1 MSTPATSRTH
11 ALPKCLACWALGAAL
26 AVLLLSP
33 SSAAQNASQR
43 QLSDYEEES
52 IRIALKQVRAQREPN
67 PDGKR
72 IEGIEIVTLEVFEP
86 RDPLPGFVNVFH
98 ATTRDYIIEREVLLS
113 PGDHYN
119 QKLIDETERN
129 LRAFAQLSVVL
140 LIPIRGSTPE
150 TVRLLVI
157 TKDVWSLRISW
168 EPQFYNGKITSLTL
182 SPSETNIFG
191 THQIATLNLGLTAN
205 TYSLGASY
213 FVPRI
218 GGSRVHA
225 YLSGSVRFNCLSHRQ
240 EGGSG
245 YFEYGQPL
253 YSSLARWSWRVAA
266 SWYDLVQRE
275 FAGGHSIC
283 SGGTSR
289 QVTLSDPVAEYD
301 TIPAQRLAP
310 SSSARAGRPGMHGVA
325 LRDRRVRIPYQYRE
339 ERHRAQFALTRS
351 WFRENKLNLSLG
363 LEADRRSF
371 SETEMSPEELEAFV
385 VLQTRWSG
393 EPLRYQG
400 SAVPVQESD
409 VPIAQRLFRANL
421 ADSDLRVSPYIQ
433 LHAFRNR
440 FLRTINYNTLGLQED
455 VQIGH
460 NVWLRLY
467 PAFRPLSYR
476 NMLGV
481 FASAGYTW
489 PWYTGFVRLLGAAT
503 IEYAGPGN
511 RSPEQETRNRSR
523 SFTYQS
529 DAEVTLAAYVA
540 SPDLGLGRL
549 VSSARLIHRPL
560 QYLQFFV
567 GLGGTDRLRG
577 YEPASFIGQGV
588 LSVNTEFRT
597 RPLQLYSVLAG
608 LAAFW
613 DAGDAFNDLRALET
627 RHSVGVGLR
636 LLFPQLDRD
645 VFRFDVAWPLRDG
658 SGATFTAGFEQAF
671 DAPAA
676 YPPALL
682 YE

>member
-1 MSTPATSRTH
+1 MSTPAPSRSNGSYQPL
-11 ALPKCLACWALGAAL
+11 ALWALGVAL
-26 AVLLLSP
+26 AFVLLARW
-33 SSAAQNASQR
+33 SSAQSTPPR
-43 QLSDYEEES
+43 QLSEYEKES
-52 IRIALKQVRAQREPN
+52 IRIALKRVGGQRDPN
-67 PDGKR
+67 PEGKR
-72 IEGIEIVTLEVFEP
+72 IEDIEIVTLEVFEP
-86 RDPLPGFVNVFH
+86 RDPLPEFVNVFH
-98 ATTRDYIIEREVLLS
+98 ATTRDYIIEREVLLGR
-113 PGDHYN
+113 GDRYN
-119 QKLIDETERN
+119 QKLVDETERN

-140 LIPIRGSTPE
+140 LVPIRGSTPE
-150 TVRLLVI
+150 HVRLLVV

-168 EPQFYNGKITSLTL
+168 QPQFYNGKITSLTL

-191 THQIATLNLGLTAN
+191 THQVATLNLGLTAN

-240 EGGSG
+240 EGGTG

-253 YSSLARWSWRVAA
+253 YSSLAQWSWRVAA

-289 QVTLSDPVAEYD
+289 RITLSEPVAPYD

-310 SSSARAGRPGMHGVA
+310 SRSARAGRPGMHGVA
-325 LRDRRVRIPYQYRE
+325 LRDRRARIPYQYRE
-339 ERHRAQFALTRS
+339 ERHRAQFNLTRS
-351 WFRENKLNLSLG
+351 WFRENKLNLAIG
-363 LEADRRSF
+363 IEADRRRF
-371 SETEMSPEELEAFV
+371 AETEMSPEELEAFV
-385 VLQTRWSG
+385 VLQSQWSG
-393 EPLRYQG
+393 EALRYQG
-400 SAVPVQESD
+400 EAVPGQASD

-421 ADSDLRVSPYIQ
+421 ADSDLRVSPYLQ

-455 VQIGH
+455 VQVGH

-481 FASAGYTW
+481 FASAAYTW
-489 PWYTGFVRLLGAAT
+489 PWYTGFVRLLGSGL
-503 IEYAGPGN
+503 IEFAGPGN
-511 RSPEQETRNRSR
+511 ESPAQAARNRAR
-523 SFTYQS
+523 SLTYQS
-529 DAEVTLAAYVA
+529 DAEITLAAYVA
-540 SPDLGLGRL
+540 TPDLGVGRL

-577 YEPASFIGQGV
+577 YEPAAFIGRGA

-613 DAGDAFNDLRALET
+613 DAGDAVNDLRALQPQ
-627 RHSVGVGLR
+627 HSLGVGLR

-645 VFRFDVAWPLRDG
+645 VFRLDVAWPLRDG
-658 SGATFTAGFEQAF
+658 SGPTFTAGFEQAF